1 VMFVKGDKDLDF
13 SKVAEMIDY
22 GHQAGVDNIGL
33 ITPKVE
39 AGQ

>member
-1 VMFVKGDKDLDF
+1 MFVKGDAALDF
-13 SKVAEMIDY
+13 SKIAEVVDM

-33 ITPKVE
+33 ITPRSE